1 VARTAAVLRP
11 VACSG
16 LSNNRL
22 SSTIPTEMGLM
33 SSVKYMD
40 LGFNLLSSTI
50 PTELSVM
57 PAMTDIMLVGNA
69 MLCGELPAGFPLPT
83 LVKKEGTMLGSDCPS
98 PPPQPPLPASPPY
111 PPGARPPPAPS
122 PPPSPPS
129 PPPHPPSP
137 PPPSPPP
144 RPPSFP
150 SWPPLPSPPPAAP
163 TVVTVVAGPPGHAVV
178 YRSEFP
184 ELDSGLLS
192 DYAQLS
198 RFLDSYI
205 TLSASFAGV
214 SEEKVEVTE
223 VAAGSVVVRPSTPH
237 LPPSLPFPQS
247 RAAGTADGFQNGRQD
262 PRLAPSH
269 VFSCM
274 HGLPH
279 RRQPHSIR
287 SAIHRASRLSPR
299 IYCAG

>member
-1 VARTAAVLRP
+1 MLSP
-11 VACSG
+11 GACRG
-16 LSNNRL
+16 LSNNQL
-22 SSTIPTEMGLM
+22 SSTIPTELGLM

-40 LGFNLLSSTI
+40 LGFNLFTSTI

-69 MLCGELPAGFPLPT
+69 LLCGGLPAGFPLPT
-83 LVKKEGTMLGSDCPS
+83 LVKKEGTMLNSDCPS
-98 PPPQPPLPASPPY
+98 PPPQPPLPVSPPY

-144 RPPSFP
+144 KPPSFP
-150 SWPPLPSPPPAAP
+150 SWPPLPSPPPASP
-163 TVVTVVAGPPGHAVV
+163 TAATVVAGPLGHAVV

-184 ELDSGLLS
+184 ELDSDVLS

-214 SEEKVEVTE
+214 PEEKVEVTE
-223 VAAGSVVVRPSTPH
+223 VGAGSVVVRPSPLH
-237 LPPSLPFPQS
+237 LPPSLPFPER
-247 RAAGTADGFQNGRQD
+247 RAAPTGAGFQNGHND
-262 PRLAPSH
+262 SLLAP
-269 VFSCM
+269 
-274 HGLPH
+274 
-279 RRQPHSIR
+279 
-287 SAIHRASRLSPR
+287 
-299 IYCAG
+299 